1 MASSRNPF
9 HNHLAGNGNT
19 RWMVAGLT
27 LAAAAGGTAW
37 LAQARRRRLKNLP
50 ADDAPGQA
58 RKLRQL
64 KDYALVGRT
73 VTIDTPRPEL
83 YRFWRD
89 FSNLPRFMENVQSVE
104 LLPDGRSRWCLA
116 APAGQTVELISEIIE
131 ERENEHIAWR
141 SVEGSDVESHGSVT
155 FRDAPNGRGTEVEA
169 MIAYKPPAGEIGRLI
184 AKLFQREPAI
194 QSRRELKRLKMLMET
209 GEIATSASHAEAAA

>member
-1 MASSRNPF
+1 MASSRNPLQTHF
-9 HNHLAGNGNT
+9 GGNGNA
-19 RWMVAGLT
+19 RWLVAGLT

-37 LAQARRRRLKNLP
+37 LAQARRRWLEDRP
-50 ADDAPGQA
+50 ADDAPGRA

-64 KDYALVGRT
+64 EDYALVGRT
-73 VTIDTPRPEL
+73 VTIDAPRPEL

-104 LLPDGRSRWCLA
+104 LLPDARSRWRLA
-116 APAGQTVELISEIIE
+116 APAGKTVELISEIVD

-155 FRDAPNGRGTEVEA
+155 FRDAPNGRGTVVEA
-169 MIAYKPPAGEIGRLI
+169 MIAYKPPAGEVGRLI
-184 AKLFQREPAI
+184 AKIFQREPAI

-209 GEIATSASHAEAAA
+209 GEIATSASHAT